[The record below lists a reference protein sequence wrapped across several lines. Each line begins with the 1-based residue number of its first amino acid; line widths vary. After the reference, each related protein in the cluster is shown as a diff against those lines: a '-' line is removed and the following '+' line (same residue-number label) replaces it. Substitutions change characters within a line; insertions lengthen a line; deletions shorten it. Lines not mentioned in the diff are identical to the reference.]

1 MQKGFRV
8 RVRIRVSLDGLQLG
22 LGFVGLGLGI
32 VLVGLELG
40 LVVHK
45 GFRFSSFSLFLLLLP
60 VVLVSYT
67 RNHCQYQC
75 QKAFPLCGPLG
86 VS

>member
-8 RVRIRVSLDGLQLG
+8 RVRIRVSVDGLQLG
-22 LGFVGLGLGI
+22 LGFVGLGLG
-32 VLVGLELG
+32 

-45 GFRFSSFSLFLLLLP
+45 GFRFSSFSVFLLLLP

-75 QKAFPLCGPLG
+75 QEAFPLCGPPG

>member
-1 MQKGFRV
+1 MRKGFRV
-8 RVRIRVSLDGLQLG
+8 RVRIRVSVDGLQLG
-22 LGFVGLGLGI
+22 LVLVGLGLGL

-45 GFRFSSFSLFLLLLP
+45 GFRFSSFSVFLILLP
-60 VVLVSYT
+60 VVLVSHT

-75 QKAFPLCGPLG
+75 QEAFPLCGPPG